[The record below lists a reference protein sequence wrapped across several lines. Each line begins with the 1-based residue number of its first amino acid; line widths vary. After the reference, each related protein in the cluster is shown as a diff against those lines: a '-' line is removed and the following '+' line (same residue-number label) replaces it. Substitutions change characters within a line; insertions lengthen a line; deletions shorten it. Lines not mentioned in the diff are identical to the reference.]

1 MVRDNRHDSACIFG
15 AVCPARGAGAAVIMP
30 AANTE
35 GVNEHLKEIST
46 QVATGSIAAVIC
58 DGAGWRQRG
67 KDLIVPDTIR
77 LLSLPPYSP
86 ESNPMENVRDTLRQ
100 NKPCAAVWNTCD
112 EILEACKTA
121 WNRLIGRSGS
131 YQFHRRPRLGV
142 CQCPGGLV

>member
-1 MVRDNRHDSACIFG
+1 MNKVEP
-15 AVCPARGAGAAVIMP
+15 VARGG
-30 AANTE
+30 E
-35 GVNEHLKEIST
+35 GGLIISGRIRGREIT
-46 QVATGSIAAVIC
+46 V
-58 DGAGWRQRG
+58 D
-67 KDLIVPDTIR
+67 IR

-86 ESNPMENVRDTLRQ
+86 ESNPMENVRDHLRQ

-142 CQCPGGLV
+142 C